1 MSRRIVKSWS
11 NGRLLH
17 EARAFLTGVP
27 EAVAI
32 LPSRSPGQGMA
43 QIADRLCGVHQLT
56 LIQLAAELSRPIMA
70 TRGLVPLSSLGLE
83 AVAARSVHTA
93 THARELNYF
102 LPVADSPGFAKALSR
117 TLRELRLARI
127 TPEQV
132 AAAGEP
138 GADLSRLL
146 ARFEEELESRRLADL
161 ALMIDLAIEGIN
173 GHRLSG
179 LPLLL
184 LDPPMESLFH
194 RELLR
199 GLAQRAPSLLAAI
212 TAGEREWEEDLSVR
226 AEVLD
231 PDRADSP
238 MERLRQH
245 LFTGSSAG
253 IPEDA
258 RGFEILSAPGEGLE
272 AVEIARRV
280 LRLAREGVPFD
291 EIAILLRNPDRQQV
305 LIEEALRRARIPA
318 YMSRG
323 SARPDPS
330 GRALLALL
338 ACAAEKC
345 SASRFAEYLSL
356 GQVPRA
362 EEAAA
367 PPQWVA
373 PADEALTDPDVEP
386 AEEKPDDDVTAG
398 TLRAPSGWEKL
409 LVDAAVIGGRDRWE
423 RRLRGLEQELDLR
436 VRSVERT
443 DDPRLP
449 QIRRQLEQ
457 LKHLEKFALP
467 LIETL
472 DLLPRA
478 TLWGEWIAQ
487 LSHLARVALRKP
499 EPVLAVLAEF
509 EPMSDTGPATL
520 EEVFRV
526 LSERLRFLRREP
538 PRRRWGHVF
547 VGSIEESRGRE
558 FHTVFLPG
566 LAEGMFPQ
574 RALEDPLLLDFA
586 RKTLS
591 NALPLRLDRVT
602 DERLR
607 LRLAVAAAREQLIAS
622 YSRMDVSEAR
632 PRVPSFYALELP
644 RAVEGKLPGL
654 KEFEKRSREACPSR
668 LNWPAPREIAE
679 AIDDAEYDLVKLDQA
694 AKTGGGARYLV
705 EANPHLAR
713 SLRGRW
719 ERWHSKWTQ
728 ADGLIA
734 AGNDAQAALG
744 EHRMAARPWSPSA
757 LEQFSTCPYKF
768 ALNGILRLKPRE
780 EAVALEQLD
789 PLTRGAL
796 FHEVQFALLG
806 ELKEADLLPVNRD
819 RLAQAIARC
828 DRVLDRVAA
837 EYREKLAPAIP
848 RVWHTEMEDLRT
860 DLRGWL
866 QQAAQNDND
875 WQPVHFEFA
884 FGLEPRKGRD
894 ASSTATEAVL
904 TEGVRLRGSIDMVE
918 RNLFTRTLRV
928 TDHKTGKAPEQ
939 VPAYVGGGRFLQPIL
954 YALAAEKLLGEK
966 VEAGRLFYATQRGGY
981 QHMLIPAGEA
991 SRRFLARLLQN
1002 IDGAIASGFL
1012 PPAPQKD
1019 ACSICDYRLVCGPYE
1034 EQRFTRNKNRKDERL
1049 EPLFEIRSML

>member
-1 MSRRIVKSWS
+1 
-11 NGRLLH
+11 
-17 EARAFLTGVP
+17 
-27 EAVAI
+27 
-32 LPSRSPGQGMA
+32 MA

-56 LIQLAAELSRPIMA
+56 LTQLAAELSRPIMA
-70 TRGLVPLSSLGLE
+70 TRGLVPLSSLGME
-83 AVAARSVHTA
+83 AVAARAVHLA
-93 THARELNYF
+93 GQARELTYF

-117 TLRELRLARI
+117 TLRELRLAKI

-132 AAAGEP
+132 AETGAP
-138 GADLSRLL
+138 GADLGRLL

-161 ALMIDLAIEGIN
+161 ALMLELAITGVEE
-173 GHRLSG
+173 HRLSG

-184 LDPPMESLFH
+184 LDPPLESLLH

-199 GLAQRAPSLLAAI
+199 ALAQRAPSILAAI
-212 TAGEREWEEDLSVR
+212 TSGEREWEKDLGVKAQS
-226 AEVLD
+226 LD
-231 PDRADSP
+231 PDTIDSPLP
-238 MERLRQH
+238 MERLRRY
-245 LFTGSSAG
+245 LFAGSIES
-253 IPEDA
+253 IPEGTS
-258 RGFEILSAPGEGLE
+258 GFEILSAPGEGLE
-272 AVEIARRV
+272 AVEIARRI
-280 LRLAREGVPFD
+280 LRLAGEGVAFD
-291 EIAILLRNPDRQQV
+291 EMAILLRNPDRQQV

-356 GQVPRA
+356 GQVPLA

-367 PPQWVA
+367 PPQWVG
-373 PADEALTDPDVEP
+373 PADEALTDPDVDQ
-386 AEEKPDDDVTAG
+386 AEQKPDDDVTAG
-398 TLRAPSGWEKL
+398 TLRAPAGWEKL

-423 RRLRGLEQELDLR
+423 RRLQGLEQELELR
-436 VRSVERT
+436 VRAVERT

-449 QIRRQLEQ
+449 QIHRQLEQ
-457 LKHLEKFALP
+457 LKHLEQFALP

-472 DLLPRA
+472 DQLPLTAR
-478 TLWGEWIAQ
+478 WGEWIER

-509 EPMSDTGPATL
+509 EPMGDTGPATL

-574 RALEDPLLLDFA
+574 RALEDPLLLDPA
-586 RKTLS
+586 REALG
-591 NALPLRLDRVT
+591 NALPLRPDRVT
-602 DERLR
+602 EERLR

-622 YSRMDVSEAR
+622 YSRMDVAEAR

-644 RAVEGKLPGL
+644 RAVEGKLPAL
-654 KEFEKRSREACPSR
+654 KDFEKRAREACPSR
-668 LNWPAPREIAE
+668 LNWPAPREIGD

-694 AKTGGGARYLV
+694 GKTTGGAHYLV

-719 ERWHSKWTQ
+719 GRWHSKWIE

-734 AGNDAQAALG
+734 ASSDAQAALR
-744 EHRMAARPWSPSA
+744 EHRMSARPWSPSS

-768 ALNGILRLKPRE
+768 ALQGILKLRPRE

-819 RLAQAIARC
+819 RLAQAIACC
-828 DRVLDRVAA
+828 DRALDKVAA
-837 EYREKLAPAIP
+837 EYRERLAPAIL

-875 WQPVHFEFA
+875 WQPIHFEFA
-884 FGLEPRKGRD
+884 FGLEPREGRD
-894 ASSTATEAVL
+894 PASTRTEAIL
-904 TEGVRLRGSIDMVE
+904 NEGVRLRGSIDMVE

-928 TDHKTGKAPEQ
+928 TDHKSGKAPEQ

-981 QHMLIPAGEA
+981 QHMLIPAGDA

-1034 EQRFTRNKNRKDERL
+1034 EQRFTRHKNRKDERL
-1049 EPLFEIRSML
+1049 EPLTEIRSML